1 MTDGVHFFRRRRVL
15 AMPDREVRMSQNQ
28 KANEM
33 GTKSVGRLLLEYS
46 IPAILGMVIV
56 ALNQII
62 SSIFIGHGVGHLALA
77 AMAVTFPLVNLLMAF
92 CQLVAVGCAALCS
105 IELGRKDMAKA
116 RSMLGHSV
124 LLETMFGVLFGLVF
138 WVFLDP
144 LLIFFG
150 ASGETLRLA
159 HEFML
164 PLVVLSPLGFL
175 MLGFNFLARATGYPK
190 TAMMTA
196 LLSALGIIVFSPIF
210 IYWWGWGMYGAA
222 LAQLAGQAM
231 SVVWLVVH
239 FARKS
244 TLIHFQRDI
253 WKLHG
258 ETIGKILAIGMAP
271 FLINFCACIVVV
283 IINRAL
289 QEHGGDM
296 AIGAFGIINRLLM
309 LFAMSV
315 IGLGQGMQPIIGF
328 NFGAKRPDRVR
339 LAMKYGMLSATVI
352 TLVGML
358 GSWFVPELLVRIFTD
373 HPQLIEV
380 SARALRITGGVFIFV
395 GPQII
400 IGTYFQSIGQAKIAS
415 IVSLCRQMICLV
427 PALLVLPHFF
437 GLDGVWVSIPI
448 ADLTGCAVAAFFLRL
463 SMRAEDNNCVPSV
476 DPECKPPSNFF
487 KPKQF

>member
-1 MTDGVHFFRRRRVL
+1 
-15 AMPDREVRMSQNQ
+15 MSQNQ

-33 GTKSVGRLLLEYS
+33 GTKGVGRLLLEYS

-62 SSIFIGHGVGHLALA
+62 SSIFIGYGVGPLALA

-105 IELGRKDMAKA
+105 IELGRKDMEKA

-124 LLETMFGVLFGLVF
+124 LLEIFFGVLFGVLF
-138 WVFLDP
+138 WFFLDP

-164 PLVVLSPLGFL
+164 PLVLLSPLGFL
-175 MLGFNFLARATGYPK
+175 MLGFNYLARATGYPK

-196 LLSALGIIVFSPIF
+196 LLSSLGIVIFSPIF

-231 SVVWLVVH
+231 SVLWLVAH
-239 FARKS
+239 FMRRS
-244 TLIHFQRDI
+244 SLIHFQRDI
-253 WKLHG
+253 WKLSG
-258 ETIGKILAIGMAP
+258 ETFRRIVAIGMAP

-283 IINRAL
+283 LINRAL

-296 AIGAFGIINRLLM
+296 AIGAFGIVNRLLM

-339 LAMKYGMLSATVI
+339 LALKYSMLSATAI
-352 TLVGML
+352 TLAGML
-358 GSWFVPELLVRIFTD
+358 GSWFIPELLVRIFTD
-373 HPQLIEV
+373 HEPLIEV
-380 SARALRITGGVFIFV
+380 STKALRIMGGLFIFV

-415 IVSLCRQMICLV
+415 VVSLCRQMICLV
-427 PALLVLPHFF
+427 PALCIMPALF
-437 GLDGVWVSIPI
+437 GLNGVWLSIPL
-448 ADLTGCAVAAFFLRL
+448 ADFAGCMVAAYFLRL
-463 SMRAEDNNCVPSV
+463 SLRAEDNNCVHG
-476 DPECKPPSNFF
+476 DPECKPPSKFF
-487 KPKQF
+487 RPKEF

>member
-1 MTDGVHFFRRRRVL
+1 
-15 AMPDREVRMSQNQ
+15 MSQNQ
-28 KANEM
+28 KAAEM
-33 GTKSVGRLLLEYS
+33 GTKGVGRLLLEYS

-56 ALNQII
+56 AFNQII
-62 SSIFIGHGVGHLALA
+62 SSIYIGHGVGHLALA

-92 CQLVAVGCAALCS
+92 CLLVAVGCAALCS
-105 IELGRKDMAKA
+105 IELGRKSMLKA

-124 LLETMFGVLFGLVF
+124 MLEIIFGLLFGILF

-144 LLIFFG
+144 LLVFFG
-150 ASGETLRLA
+150 ASGETLRYA
-159 HEFML
+159 HEFMV
-164 PLVVLSPLGFL
+164 PLVLLSPLSFL

-196 LLSALGIIVFSPIF
+196 LLSSVGIVAFSPVFIF
-210 IYWWGWGMYGAA
+210 WWGWGMYGAA
-222 LAQLAGQAM
+222 WAQIAGQTM
-231 SVVWLVVH
+231 SVIWLVAH

-244 TLIHFQRDI
+244 SLIHFQKDI
-253 WKLHG
+253 WKLRVKS
-258 ETIGKILAIGMAP
+258 IRKIIAIGMAP

-289 QEHGGDM
+289 KEHGGDL
-296 AIGAFGIINRLLM
+296 AIGAFGILNRLLM

-328 NFGAKRPDRVR
+328 NFGAKKPDRVR
-339 LAMKYGMLSATVI
+339 LALKYGMLSATAI

-358 GSWFVPELLVRIFTD
+358 GSWLFPEFLVRIFTD
-373 HPQLIEV
+373 HGPLVEV
-380 SARALRITGGVFIFV
+380 STKALRITGGLFIFV

-427 PALLVLPHFF
+427 PALCILPHFF
-437 GLDGVWVSIPI
+437 GLDGVWLSIPL
-448 ADLTGCAVAAFFLRL
+448 ADFTGCMVAAFFLYL
-463 SMRAEDNNCVPSV
+463 ALRAEDNNCVSEN
-476 DPECKPPSNFF
+476 PECKPPSKFF
-487 KPKQF
+487 QAKRY